1 MCPNSERPARVLAE
15 SLSWSPKFKHGGV
28 LHTKHAVLSFASTEC
43 RLDVR
48 RQDPVRVHPLVAQKP
63 VKPLQ
68 LRLGHR
74 IRKTDVWIRFQ
85 RAGNLSQ
92 PCIQP
97 LIAKRRSCEL
107 ALHQSCF
114 FPHSL
119 R

>member
-1 MCPNSERPARVLAE
+1 MCPNSVLPE
-15 SLSWSPKFKHGGV
+15 SLSWSPKLKYGGV
-28 LHTKHAVLSFASTEC
+28 LHTKHGVPTRTSVHR
-43 RLDVR
+43 RLNVR
-48 RQDPVRVHPLVAQKP
+48 RQDAVRVHPLVAQKP
-63 VKPLQ
+63 VEPLQ

-74 IRKTDVWIRFQ
+74 IRETDVRIRLQ
-85 RAGNLSQ
+85 RAGNLLQ